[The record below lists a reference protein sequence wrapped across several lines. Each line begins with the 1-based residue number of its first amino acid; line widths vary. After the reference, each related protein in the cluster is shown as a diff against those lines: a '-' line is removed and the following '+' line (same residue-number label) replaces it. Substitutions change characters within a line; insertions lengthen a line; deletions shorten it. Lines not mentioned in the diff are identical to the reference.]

1 MLHLGTMEGCEY
13 NALYGSDWDTF
24 ENEGTPLTKKLLS
37 EWSGQHEENS
47 CDFYVAMY
55 FDSSLRQTVIA
66 PQSSD
71 NTVRVFDFAFEARA
85 YYKRLIGI
93 LIDNDFYDYLGEPDN
108 EDCYAKALTQ
118 CDMFFAASKEYEVEG
133 VSK

>member
-1 MLHLGTMEGCEY
+1 MLHFGEMEACEY
-13 NALYGSDWDTF
+13 NARYGTEWYAF

-37 EWSGQHEENS
+37 EWNGQHDDS
-47 CDFYVAMY
+47 HDDFHVAMY
-55 FDSSLRQTVIA
+55 ADSKTRSYVVA
-66 PQSSD
+66 PQCCES
-71 NTVRVFDFAFEARA
+71 NIRVFDFAFEARA
-85 YYKRLIGI
+85 YYKMLVGI
-93 LIDNDFYDYLGEPDN
+93 LIDNDFFDYLGEPDN